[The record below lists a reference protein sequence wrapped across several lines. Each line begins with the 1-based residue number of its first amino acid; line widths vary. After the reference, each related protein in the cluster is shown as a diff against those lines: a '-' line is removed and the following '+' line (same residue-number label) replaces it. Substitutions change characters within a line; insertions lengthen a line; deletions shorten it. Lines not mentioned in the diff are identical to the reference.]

1 VACRK
6 NPPFELIRVL
16 LDKCPKSAFVKNNMG
31 GYYPIHTAC
40 SCRGIQ
46 PEVVQ
51 TLILHNPDAV
61 KLTTTNDDC
70 PGGTSGNTPLHCAI
84 SSSASVGV
92 LKILLKA
99 YPGAMSVLNSDGH
112 TPFHLAMGRKPV
124 PSLPTIQILLE
135 CVSFQHT
142 NNNNHSNP
150 LLMRDPSGLMPL
162 HYVSSRNVTSEV
174 TSLLL
179 KSCPAAVNA
188 TNHVGS
194 TPLALLC
201 KTNARF
207 LRLSVDPENSAINPR
222 FYGEFWAKATLLL
235 RAAYHGLVSS
245 TNQPTAS
252 HPDPNTLHMSLMV
265 PNCPSEFIHFILNV
279 YPDQILERDHEGN
292 LPLHTASLKGKKKT
306 TKKHRKEHNEI
317 ISHLLTLYPAGA
329 AEVNEHNELPLDVMI
344 KSQRTWGAGIQQVVD
359 AYPASLLTLSAAT
372 EDIRLLPNLL
382 SLMAGKGRVPSSTSE
397 KSPTVGGGSLDTM
410 FEFLSERPDLFA
422 GRPSVRRAR
431 RVRSKS
437 HSFPNPKQQREKEK
451 TPFVLRAKMFFR
463 KHRSHSLEDSSPPH
477 GTHV

>member
-1 VACRK
+1 
-6 NPPFELIRVL
+6 
-16 LDKCPKSAFVKNNMG
+16 
-31 GYYPIHTAC
+31 
-40 SCRGIQ
+40 
-46 PEVVQ
+46 
-51 TLILHNPDAV
+51 
-61 KLTTTNDDC
+61 
-70 PGGTSGNTPLHCAI
+70 
-84 SSSASVGV
+84 
-92 LKILLKA
+92 
-99 YPGAMSVLNSDGH
+99 LNSDCH

-124 PSLPTIQILLE
+124 PSLPTLQMLLE
-135 CVSFQHT
+135 YVPKQQTTT
-142 NNNNHSNP
+142 NHNNP
-150 LLMRDPSGLMPL
+150 LLVGDPSGSTPL

-174 TSLLL
+174 TALLL

-245 TNQPTAS
+245 SASSNQPTQS

-279 YPDQILERDHEGN
+279 YPDQILERDHEDN
-292 LPLHTASLKGKKKT
+292 LPLHTASLKRKKKT

-329 AEVNEHNELPLDVMI
+329 AEVNENNELPLDIMI
-344 KSQRTWGAGIQQVVD
+344 KSQRTWRAGIQQVVD

-372 EDIRLLPNLL
+372 EEIRLLPKLL
-382 SLMAGKGRVPSSTSE
+382 SLMAGKGRVPSATSE
-397 KSPTVGGGSLDTM
+397 KSPTTVVGTSSSLDTM

-422 GRPSVRRAR
+422 GGPPVRRPR

-437 HSFPNPKQQREKEK
+437 TSLPNPKQQREKEK
-451 TPFVLRAKMFFR
+451 TPFVLRAKKFFR
-463 KHRSHSLEDSSPPH
+463 KHRSHSLEDRIPSCS
-477 GTHV
+477 GGARINVSR